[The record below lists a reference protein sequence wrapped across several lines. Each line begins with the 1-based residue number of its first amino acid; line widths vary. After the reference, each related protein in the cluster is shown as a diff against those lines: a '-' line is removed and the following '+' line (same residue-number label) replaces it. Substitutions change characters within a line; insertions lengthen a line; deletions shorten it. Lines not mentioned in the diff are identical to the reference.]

1 MEMKLAYL
9 NMRKIMLLGKS
20 SKKERGVEQAEEGK
34 GGAEQEQGE
43 GGGRRRLNSIS
54 CRRGRRGDGA
64 REQGE

>member
-1 MEMKLAYL
+1 
-9 NMRKIMLLGKS
+9 MLLGKS
-20 SKKERGVEQAEEGK
+20 SKKERGVEQEEEGK

-43 GGGRRRLNSIS
+43 GGGRRLNSVS